1 MGTMTKAWVTMTTF
15 HHLRKLRALPT
26 RRPRWKKLTEGVLAL
41 RKGETDL
48 CMNIVQYL
56 NTWCAFISLSILVLP
71 VVLHRL
77 TNNLQYRFG
86 HKTAWR
92 DQKCRQRVSERAE
105 AWPAVWHLRIQITT
119 NSPRILHGK

>member
-41 RKGETDL
+41 RKGETHL

-56 NTWCAFISLSILVLP
+56 NKWCLPQTETAFISLNFVVLP
-71 VVLHRL
+71 VVVYRP
-77 TNNLQYRFG
+77 NNLQYRFG
-86 HKTAWR
+86 HKTSWR
-92 DQKCRQRVSERAE
+92 DQQ
-105 AWPAVWHLRIQITT
+105 
-119 NSPRILHGK
+119 